1 MTVFFSDKWINW
13 KRNMFQGVQHY
24 GNGTPLPNIFD
35 NEDRLRYQGF
45 LFYIPVASSQN
56 QLWQKTF
63 YL

>member
-1 MTVFFSDKWINW
+1 
-13 KRNMFQGVQHY
+13 MFQGVQHY